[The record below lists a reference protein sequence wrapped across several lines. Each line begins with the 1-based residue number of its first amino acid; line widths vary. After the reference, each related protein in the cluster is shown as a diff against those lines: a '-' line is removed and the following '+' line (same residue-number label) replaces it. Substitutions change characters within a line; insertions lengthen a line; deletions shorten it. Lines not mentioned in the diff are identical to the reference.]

1 MRMLSFMKRDR
12 LSEKLQS
19 SIFGMEEVYP
29 VHVAAYFGDDDAMD
43 FMIASRADP
52 NKKTSM
58 GRTALAVA
66 REFNTCGILPQKV
79 SSDSF
84 VTFESFKYF
93 MIWYLYTWHNTW
105 HDFAHFGHLM
115 STQKAERPCDTD
127 VVLFSFAW
135 SKASRFTWSIHC
147 DVDHAEW
154 ALAFGEVWKWN
165 GNGRNCSM
173 IPRTVLGSS
182 VGFARKRMDCADP
195 CMVLKN

>member
-93 MIWYLYTWHNTW
+93 MI
-105 HDFAHFGHLM
+105 
-115 STQKAERPCDTD
+115 
-127 VVLFSFAW
+127 
-135 SKASRFTWSIHC
+135 
-147 DVDHAEW
+147 
-154 ALAFGEVWKWN
+154 
-165 GNGRNCSM
+165 
-173 IPRTVLGSS
+173 
-182 VGFARKRMDCADP
+182 
-195 CMVLKN
+195 

>member
-84 VTFESFKYF
+84 VTFESLKYF
-93 MIWYLYTWHNTW
+93 MIWYHIYILDMILDMISLISVTWC
-105 HDFAHFGHLM
+105 
-115 STQKAERPCDTD
+115 RPRAGRTSLGYGF
-127 VVLFSFAW
+127 VVLFWPDPKRQGSHD
-135 SKASRFTWSIHC
+135 RFIAMLITQS
-147 DVDHAEW
+147 E
-154 ALAFGEVWKWN
+154 
-165 GNGRNCSM
+165 
-173 IPRTVLGSS
+173 P
-182 VGFARKRMDCADP
+182 
-195 CMVLKN
+195 